1 MSRRENKR
9 GSLVKR
15 VELGEGG
22 EYRGGLRVGIVG
34 VKEVR
39 EKEEVKEEI
48 LEGGG
53 KRGIVGRE
61 KREEREVELKK

>member
-1 MSRRENKR
+1 M
-9 GSLVKR
+9 
-15 VELGEGG
+15 ELGEGG